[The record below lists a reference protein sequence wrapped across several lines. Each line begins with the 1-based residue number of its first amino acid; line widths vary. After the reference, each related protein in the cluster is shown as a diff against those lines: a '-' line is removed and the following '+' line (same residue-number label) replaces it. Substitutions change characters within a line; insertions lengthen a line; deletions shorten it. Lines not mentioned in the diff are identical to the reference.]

1 MQAVTS
7 AIRLIVPMSL
17 LALTG
22 CFSLG
27 RVEPPQ
33 RHYVLGAG
41 MHPAEPA
48 TPGPAGDVTGI
59 VIGLRQPRLAQY
71 LESPFMVIRR
81 GVNQIELSEFH
92 RWGETLE
99 QGINR
104 TVAGYLA
111 TNEPVWR
118 VEFAPW
124 PPRTNLDYVIQLHV
138 LRFEGLVSDDAA
150 ATEGEAL
157 VRATWEILRGA
168 DGVVLTRGT
177 TEYREGGWT
186 LEDEDY
192 DSLVSLL
199 QEGLGVLVEE
209 LVTGLKSVMDTGS

>member
-27 RVEPPQ
+27 RGEPPQ

-41 MHPAEPA
+41 MLPDAQA
-48 TPGPAGDVTGI
+48 DTGPAGDVPGI
-59 VIGLRQPRLAQY
+59 AIGLRQPRLAEY
-71 LESPFMVIRR
+71 LGTPFVVVRL
-81 GVNQIELSEFH
+81 GPNQIRLSEFH

-111 TNEPVWR
+111 TKEPVWR

-138 LRFEGLVSDDAA
+138 LRFDGLLPDEAA

-157 VRATWEILRGA
+157 VQATWEILRGA
-168 DGVVLTRGT
+168 DGGVLTRGT

-186 LEDEDY
+186 LEDY
-192 DSLVSLL
+192 DSLVTLL
-199 QEGLGVLVEE
+199 QEGLSVLADD
-209 LVTGLKSVMDTGS
+209 LLAGLKRVMDAGS

>member
-1 MQAVTS
+1 MKAVTN
-7 AIRLIVPMSL
+7 AIRLILPLSL

-22 CFSLG
+22 CFGLG
-27 RVEPPQ
+27 RGEPPQ
-33 RHYVLGAG
+33 RHYVLGEG
-41 MHPAEPA
+41 KQPAEA
-48 TPGPAGDVTGI
+48 ASPGPAGDVTGI
-59 VIGLRQPRLAQY
+59 ALGLRRPRLAEY

-81 GVNQIELSEFH
+81 GVNQIEFSEFH

-111 TNEPVWR
+111 TKEPVGR

-138 LRFEGLVSDDAA
+138 LRFEGLVPDDAA
-150 ATEGEAL
+150 VTEGEVL
-157 VRATWEILRGA
+157 VQATWEILRAA

-177 TEYREGGWT
+177 TEYREGGWK
-186 LEDEDY
+186 LEDY

-199 QEGLGVLVEE
+199 QVGLSVLAEE
-209 LVTGLKSVMDTGS
+209 LVTGLKSIMAP

>member
-1 MQAVTS
+1 MQAVTN
-7 AIRLIVPMSL
+7 AIRLIVPLSL

-27 RVEPPQ
+27 RGEPPQ

-41 MHPAEPA
+41 MHPADAA
-48 TPGPAGDVTGI
+48 TPAPAGDVPGI
-59 VIGLRQPRLAQY
+59 AIGLRQPRLAQY
-71 LESPFMVIRR
+71 LETPFMVIRR

-111 TNEPVWR
+111 ANKPVGR

-124 PPRTNLDYVIQLHV
+124 PPRTHLDYVIQLHV
-138 LRFEGLVSDDAA
+138 LRFEGSVPDDAA

-157 VRATWEILRGA
+157 VQATWEILRGE

-177 TEYREGGWT
+177 TEYRQGGWS
-186 LEDEDY
+186 LEDY

-199 QEGLGVLVEE
+199 QEGLSVLAHE
-209 LVTGLKSVMDTGS
+209 LATGLKSVMVP

>member
-1 MQAVTS
+1 MEAVTNT
-7 AIRLIVPMSL
+7 IRLILPLSV

-22 CFSLG
+22 CFGLG
-27 RVEPPQ
+27 RGEPPQ

-41 MHPAEPA
+41 MHPAEAASPA
-48 TPGPAGDVTGI
+48 PAGDVTGMA
-59 VIGLRQPRLAQY
+59 IGLRQPRLAEY
-71 LESPFMVIRR
+71 LGTPFIVVRL
-81 GVNQIELSEFH
+81 GPNQIRLSEFH

-111 TNEPVWR
+111 TKEPVWR

-138 LRFEGLVSDDAA
+138 LRFDGLLPDDAA

-157 VRATWEILRGA
+157 VQATWEILRGA

-186 LEDEDY
+186 LEDY

-199 QEGLGVLVEE
+199 QEGLGVLAEE
-209 LVTGLKSVMDTGS
+209 LATGLKSVRVP